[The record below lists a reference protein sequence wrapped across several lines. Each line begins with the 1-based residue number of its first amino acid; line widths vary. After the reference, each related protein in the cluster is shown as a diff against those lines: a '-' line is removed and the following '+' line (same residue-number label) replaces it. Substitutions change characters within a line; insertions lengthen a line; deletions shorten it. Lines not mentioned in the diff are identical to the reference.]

1 MKPKIA
7 RGKIAVTV
15 WEHRVSPVFDSAR
28 TLLIADI
35 KDDTLVSS
43 SYLTFDPDR
52 PLELLQMLQAQKVLI
67 IICGAVSEGPANLL
81 EAAGFELIPFIA
93 GDVRQVLETFLQGD
107 PLGREFKMPGCGR
120 QICCRGKIRR
130 GRQIGVLA
138 DNGRRPK
145 GRDPQSQVAVAPA
158 EDDHQGGT
166 TAAKRSMRP
175 KTKV

>member
-7 RGKIAVTV
+7 RGKIAITV

-35 KDDTLVSS
+35 KDDTLICT

-52 PLELLQMLQAQKVLI
+52 PLELLQMLQAQKVLV

-81 EAAGFELIPFIA
+81 EGAGFELIPFIA
-93 GDVRQVLETFLQGD
+93 GDVHQVLATFLQGD
-107 PLGREFKMPGCGR
+107 PLGLEFKMPGCGR

-130 GRQIGVLA
+130 GKEIGALKDNNRRVRGRPRQA
-138 DNGRRPK
+138 PA
-145 GRDPQSQVAVAPA
+145 AVAQP
-158 EDDHQGGT
+158 EDEHQDGAAS
-166 TAAKRSMRP
+166 TAISEGLSAKL
-175 KTKV
+175 

>member
-1 MKPKIA
+1 M
-7 RGKIAVTV
+7 TV

-35 KDDTLVSS
+35 ENDTLVSS

-81 EAAGFELIPFIA
+81 EGAGFELISFIA

-107 PLGREFKMPGCGR
+107 PLGAAFRMPGCGR
-120 QICCRGKIRR
+120 HICCRGKIRQ
-130 GRQIGVLA
+130 GREIGALQ
-138 DNGRRPK
+138 DNGRRTG
-145 GRDPQSQVAVAPA
+145 GRAPQSPA
-158 EDDHQGGT
+158 AAAQTDDGHKGGAT
-166 TAAKRSMRP
+166 STETSAGLSEKI
-175 KTKV
+175 